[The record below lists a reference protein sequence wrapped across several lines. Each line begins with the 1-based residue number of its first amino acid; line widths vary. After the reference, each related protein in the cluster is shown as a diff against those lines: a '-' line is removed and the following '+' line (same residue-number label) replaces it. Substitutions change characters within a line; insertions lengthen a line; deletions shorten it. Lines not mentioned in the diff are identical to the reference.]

1 MQKPGLTKCVRPGFT
16 QKPQSSRRLRS
27 FRFLL
32 EFTLSCSFG
41 FLLFLHAGFVVLF
54 SLLHFRKNAG
64 TRTRLLE
71 STKSTVESL
80 VLFHS
85 DFCHFYPSLRDARTF
100 TLVIIHG
107 FCQIVKRKIS
117 FHTIFFRKSRPA
129 FSSAGSQYNLP
140 ARKAADPALPSGFPP
155 KRKNPKPDP

>member
-100 TLVIIHG
+100 TSVIIHG

-117 FHTIFFRKSRPA
+117 FHTIF
-129 FSSAGSQYNLP
+129 SQGFLQV
-140 ARKAADPALPSGFPP
+140 PSGFQL
-155 KRKNPKPDP
+155 RRLSIYSASSESC